1 MSSADLLQVPLH
13 EIAHG
18 RTGDKGNRANA
29 SVIAYVPEAFLLLLD
44 QVTVARV
51 RELVAHRGAGTITR
65 YELPNLWA
73 LNFVIDDVLEGGVN
87 GSLNLDGHG
96 KTLSFHIL
104 SMPLSVPAS
113 LLALCRKARLSG

>member
-1 MSSADLLQVPLH
+1 MPSDQPVLVPLH

-29 SVIAYVPEAFLLLLD
+29 SVIAYTAEAFPVLVE

-51 RELVAHRGAGTITR
+51 RELVAHRCSGAIVR

-73 LNFVIDDVLEGGVN
+73 LNFVIDEVLEGGVN

-96 KTLSFHIL
+96 KTLSFYLL
-104 SMPLSVPAS
+104 SMTVSVPPS
-113 LLALCRKARLSG
+113 LLGACRKARLGG